1 MGFLA
6 LKYWGI
12 NAPHSAR
19 GACAHDDKGLRSRE
33 QRFALVIKRASPHDK
48 KRRRWEMSVEYRVK
62 MCGIT
67 GGIKNLIPTLTM
79 GNEGVGCAYG
89 RCSAMGA
96 TSPFGNEGAGC
107 RNTRCGP
114 PRPNM
119 GDGKCR

>member
-19 GACAHDDKGLRSRE
+19 GACAHDDKGFRSRE

-48 KRRRWEMSVEYRVK
+48 KRWRWEMRADNRVK

-89 RCSAMGA
+89 CCGAMGA

-107 RNTRCGP
+107 ENTRCGP
-114 PRPNM
+114 PRPKM
-119 GDGKCR
+119 GDEK

>member
-1 MGFLA
+1 M
-6 LKYWGI
+6 
-12 NAPHSAR
+12 R
-19 GACAHDDKGLRSRE
+19 GVCDHDDKGLRSRE

-48 KRRRWEMSVEYRVK
+48 KRRRWEMRADNRVK

-89 RCSAMGA
+89 CCGAMEA

-107 RNTRCGP
+107 ENTRCGP
-114 PRPNM
+114 PRPKM